1 MLKNFFKVAVRNLWK
16 QKGYSFLN
24 IFGLAL
30 GMACSLLI
38 LLWIRDE
45 KKRGRFFISMAA
57 AYTMSMSVN
66 TMMARYPRDFIPLG
80 YWLIK

>member
-1 MLKNFFKVAVRNLWK
+1 MLKNFFKVAFRGLWK

-24 IFGLAL
+24 IFGLAI

-45 KKRGRFFISMAA
+45 EAVDNFHAKGDRL
-57 AYTMSMSVN
+57 YSVYE
-66 TMMARYPRDFIPLG
+66 RSIL
-80 YWLIK
+80 